1 MKRDARGKKQ
11 DLCILHLASCDLRK
25 EFAMDNQDARL
36 TVDYAAEAMNVL
48 SRYGLTAETLVDA
61 VSTDESGRAFNTTIA
76 LGNLVEGL
84 TEQNEKERAP
94 RVLSH
99 LQRALAPQPS
109 GRWTPL
115 ITRRVA
121 QIKRESAPI
130 LAEMFAALVRDSS
143 RPAAWL
149 KALVEACETEIKT
162 LERRRA
168 DAQAKLRQAE
178 KELEPLQ
185 ARINA
190 FLQANASRST
200 ITHLFELLTSLLMA
214 VDRGVGL
221 TAVVLVAERLV
232 NDRESRAFTADAAT
246 AAIGILQ
253 EVRGQAQAR
262 RDEMAQFASRCR
274 AVAGQIGSARE
285 ATQSRLAANPYA
297 DVDLTDAGLVERLGA
312 HIRGTVMVDATH
324 LTQFMAMDEAKL
336 YHELVD
342 SALAEVRKQT
352 ASLSLLN
359 LMDMQATFMLH
370 PGDAQGQPPEALT
383 SDGDLVAATL
393 EAAYQRVG
401 SPAVELER
409 RAAPQDW
416 WLVGVPDETN
426 PGFAFDNATLVGSGR
441 RDQVQF
447 LHVQVGIAP
456 QDLTAFVATRES
468 FEQALALRNYY
479 VLEALATDDHA
490 RQVFALGLA
499 SGVIAVRG
507 GEFCLDGDQPVRL
520 GATAEDAL
528 DEFVQQVELVR
539 KAEDGFDA
547 LPLAVM
553 AERLESYLARGR
565 SIQDELWWEFASYVR
580 DRLELARHQM
590 TFVS

>member
-1 MKRDARGKKQ
+1 MESQ
-11 DLCILHLASCDLRK
+11 DT
-25 EFAMDNQDARL
+25 RL

-99 LQRALAPQPS
+99 LQRALTPQPS

-115 ITRRVA
+115 ITRRAA
-121 QIKRESAPI
+121 QIKGESGPI
-130 LAEMFAALVRDSS
+130 LAEMFAALVRDSN

-149 KALVEACETEIKT
+149 KALVEVCDAEIKT

-168 DAQAKLRQAE
+168 DAQVKLRQAE

-185 ARINA
+185 ARISA

-200 ITHLFELLTSLLMA
+200 ITHLIELITTLLQA

-221 TAVVLVAERLV
+221 TAVVLMAERLV
-232 NDRESRAFTADAAT
+232 NDREARALTADAAT

-253 EVRGQAQAR
+253 EIRGQAQAR
-262 RDEMAQFASRCR
+262 RDEMGQFVSRCR
-274 AVAGQIGSARE
+274 AAAAQIASART
-285 ATQSRLAANPYA
+285 ATRSRLAANPYA

-312 HIRGTVMVDATH
+312 RVRGMPTTDAAH
-324 LTQFMAMDEAKL
+324 LTQFMALDETRL

-342 SALAEVRKQT
+342 AALAQVRKQT
-352 ASLSLLN
+352 ASLSLLD
-359 LMDMQATFMLH
+359 LMDMQATSMLSM
-370 PGDAQGQPPEALT
+370 GDVQGQLPVALST
-383 SDGDLVAATL
+383 DGDLVAATL
-393 EAAYQRVG
+393 EAAYRRVG
-401 SPAVELER
+401 NPAVELER
-409 RAAPQDW
+409 RAAPQNW

-426 PGFAFDNATLVGSGR
+426 PGFAFENATLVGSGR
-441 RDQVQF
+441 RDQIQF

-456 QDLTAFVATRES
+456 QDLTAFVSTRES
-468 FEQALALRNYY
+468 FEQASAQRNYY
-479 VLEALATDDHA
+479 VLETLATDDHA
-490 RQVFALGLA
+490 RQIFALGLA
-499 SGVIAVRG
+499 SGVIAVRS
-507 GEFCLDGDQPVRL
+507 GEFSLDGDQPVRL

-528 DEFVQQVELVR
+528 DQFVLRADLV
-539 KAEDGFDA
+539 KAAEDAFNA
-547 LPLAVM
+547 MPLPTM
-553 AERLESYLARGR
+553 AERLEAYLARGR